1 MESQMARDL
10 RICFLGDSLT
20 LGACDSACLGWPG
33 RLSQMTTGWGV
44 AVACY
49 NLGIRRETTTGLAE
63 RIAGEVTR
71 RFDGDFEKRIV
82 ISEGFNDTS
91 TGGGR
96 QRVGTEQSIR
106 NMAEV
111 LAWSH
116 SVAKTLLIGLTADA
130 DPVRDQCNSELSAAF
145 AGIAEGNGIDYI
157 PLQDF
162 TRSDPCWLSQAA
174 ANDGVHPL
182 DKAYDAV
189 AGHIFANPLWRT
201 FID

>member
-1 MESQMARDL
+1 MARDL

-33 RLSQMTTGWGV
+33 RLSQMTMGWGV
-44 AVACY
+44 AVTCY

-63 RIAGEVTR
+63 RIADEVTH

-82 ISEGFNDTS
+82 ISEGFNDTN
-91 TGGGR
+91 TGEGR
-96 QRVGTEQSIR
+96 QRVETEQSIR

-116 SVAKTLLIGLTADA
+116 TVAKTLLIGLTADA
-130 DPVRDQCNSELSAAF
+130 DPLRDQRNSELSAAF
-145 AGIAEGNGIDYI
+145 ATIAEGIGIDYI
-157 PLQDF
+157 ALQDF

-182 DKAYDAV
+182 DEAYGAV
-189 AGHIFANPLWRT
+189 AGHIFADPLWRT